1 MPKSENQ
8 KRVYYVG
15 GHSYSPDTSTPLC
28 CDTGI
33 FERVTLYK
41 SPKGTF
47 FTIRESNFDDV
58 KIDGAAVEVLSESAA
73 RSFMDEHAAEII
85 IDNYNRVFGKP
96 VQG

>member
-1 MPKSENQ
+1 MGKTKTPKQ
-8 KRVYYVG
+8 VYYLG
-15 GHSYSPDTSTPLC
+15 GHCYFPDTSTPLC

-47 FTIRESNFDDV
+47 FTIRESNYDNV

-73 RSFMDEHAAEII
+73 GSFIDEHSAEII
-85 IDNYNRVFGKP
+85 IENYNRVFGKP
-96 VQG
+96 TQG

>member
-1 MPKSENQ
+1 MGKTKTPKQ
-8 KRVYYVG
+8 VYYLG

-28 CDTGI
+28 YDMGI

-41 SPKGTF
+41 SPKGAF

-73 RSFMDEHAAEII
+73 HSFLDEHSAEII
-85 IDNYNRVFGKP
+85 IENYNRVFGKP

>member
-1 MPKSENQ
+1 MGKNKTQ
-8 KRVYYVG
+8 KRVYYLG
-15 GHSYSPDTSTPLC
+15 GHSYSPDISTPLC

-47 FTIRESNFDDV
+47 FTIRESNFDNV

-85 IDNYNRVFGKP
+85 IENYNRVFGKP